1 MKEELK
7 LSDMLHY
14 EILTGR
20 FFIKKNAD
28 LVREIFPTE
37 EGYLMFYRQGKR
49 IKLKANKVAIEIVT
63 GDKVPDEKSVLH
75 KNLDENDY
83 RLQNLKVIPRLA
95 YLAVKEAQRNLSGAL
110 KLLPHPDDMFCYILN
125 WKESGKDR
133 RKVIKDVVVAKRTYN
148 KLQLKYAKILSK
160 YCVFD

>member
-14 EILTGR
+14 DLLNGK
-20 FFIKKNAD
+20 FFIKKNSN
-28 LVREIFPTE
+28 LVREIFPNE

-49 IKLKANKVAIEIVT
+49 IKLKANKVAIELT
-63 GDKVPDEKSVLH
+63 SASKLEDSKAVLH

-83 RLQNLKVIPRLA
+83 RLQNLKVISRVS
-95 YLAVKEAQRNLSGAL
+95 YLTVKEAQRNLSGAL
-110 KLLPHPDDMFCYILN
+110 KLTPHPEDMFCYVLS
-125 WKESGKDR
+125 WKEDGKDR

-148 KLQLKYAKILSK
+148 KLQLKYAKILSRF
-160 YCVFD
+160 CVFD

>member
-7 LSDMLHY
+7 LNDMLHY

>member
-7 LSDMLHY
+7 LNEMLHY
-14 EILTGR
+14 EILTGK
-20 FFIKKNAD
+20 FFIKKNSE
-28 LVREIFPTE
+28 LVREVFPTE

-49 IKLKANKVAIEIVT
+49 IKLKANKVAIELVT

-83 RLQNLKVIPRLA
+83 RLQNLKIIPRQA

-110 KLLPHPDDMFCYILN
+110 KLTPHPEDMFCYVLS
-125 WKESGKDR
+125 WKEDGKDR

-148 KLQLKYAKILSK
+148 KLQLKCAKILSK

>member
-7 LSDMLHY
+7 LSEMLHY
-14 EILTGR
+14 EILTGK
-20 FFIKKNAD
+20 FFIKKNGD
-28 LVREIFPTE
+28 LVREIFPNE
-37 EGYLMFYRQGKR
+37 EGYLMFYRQGR
-49 IKLKANKVAIEIVT
+49 RLKLKANKVAIELT
-63 GDKVPDEKSVLH
+63 SAEKVAEDRAVLH

-83 RLQNLKVIPRLA
+83 RLQNLRVISRTA

-110 KLLPHPDDMFCYILN
+110 KLTPHPEDMFCYILN
-125 WKESGKDR
+125 WKENSKDR
-133 RKVIKDVVVAKRTYN
+133 RKVVKDVVVAKRTYN

>member
-7 LSDMLHY
+7 LSEMLHY
-14 EILTGR
+14 DILTGR
-20 FFIKKNAD
+20 FFVKKNAEV
-28 LVREIFPTE
+28 VREIFPTE

-49 IKLKANKVAIEIVT
+49 IKLKANKVAIELVT
-63 GDKVPDEKSVLH
+63 GDKVPENKSVLH

-83 RLQNLKVIPRLA
+83 RLQNLKIISREA
-95 YLAVKEAQRNLSGAL
+95 YLSVKEAQRNLSAAL
-110 KLLPHPDDMFCYILN
+110 KLLPHPEDMFCYILQ
-125 WKESGKDR
+125 WKEQGKDR

>member
-1 MKEELK
+1 
-7 LSDMLHY
+7 MLHY

-133 RKVIKDVVVAKRTYN
+133 RKVIKDVVIAKRTYN

>member
-14 EILTGR
+14 EILTGK
-20 FFIKKNAD
+20 FFIKKNTE
-28 LVREIFPTE
+28 LVREIFPNE
-37 EGYLMFYRQGKR
+37 EGYLLFYRQGKR
-49 IKLKANKVAIEIVT
+49 LKLKANKVAIELT
-63 GDKVPDEKSVLH
+63 NAEKINESEAVLH

-83 RLQNLKVIPRLA
+83 RLQNLRVISKAA

-110 KLLPHPDDMFCYILN
+110 KLIPHPEDMFCYILN
-125 WKESGKDR
+125 WKENGKDR
-133 RKVIKDVVVAKRTYN
+133 RKVIKDVVVAKRTYH